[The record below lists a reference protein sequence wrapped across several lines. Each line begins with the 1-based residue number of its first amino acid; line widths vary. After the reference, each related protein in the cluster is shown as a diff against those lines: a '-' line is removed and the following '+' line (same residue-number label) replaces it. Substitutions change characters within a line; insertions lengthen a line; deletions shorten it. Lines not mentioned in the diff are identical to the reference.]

1 MNRRVFRKRFR
12 IWKKH
17 GQRRIICTTSWTAAV
32 RFVSS
37 ERFTEARPWCREW
50 FGHLLDQI
58 TARCVGFTSRFT
70 GRATAADALMVLL
83 EDEVSKFC
91 CCVPSSRIWENKTSL
106 QVCVCVCVCVSV
118 CVLGLAHHG
127 LHGLNACM
135 PSIIGLNCWGS
146 LTPCHMLPRGSSRWH
161 AVLTATC
168 DEMYPRCILMHLH
181 AAAERGRLVRT
192 AETLNTH
199 RRRQPTVVICN
210 RVNEVCRVHQ
220 CGCKKE
226 IQNVFIQL
234 SEVKKGLFVLL
245 GSYMIKHNITHMNII
260 LK

>member
-12 IWKKH
+12 IWKQH

-91 CCVPSSRIWENKTSL
+91 CRVASSRIWENKTSL

-118 CVLGLAHHG
+118 CAGVG
-127 LHGLNACM
+127 
-135 PSIIGLNCWGS
+135 
-146 LTPCHMLPRGSSRWH
+146 TPRAPRFKRLYAIYHWSELLRELDALPH
-161 AVLTATC
+161 ATT
-168 DEMYPRCILMHLH
+168 R
-181 AAAERGRLVRT
+181 
-192 AETLNTH
+192 
-199 RRRQPTVVICN
+199 
-210 RVNEVCRVHQ
+210 
-220 CGCKKE
+220 K
-226 IQNVFIQL
+226 
-234 SEVKKGLFVLL
+234 
-245 GSYMIKHNITHMNII
+245 
-260 LK
+260 